1 MAKILSNAG
10 IVTGLPVE
18 AEHVSQSVNAL
29 TAAEAYDIIIS
40 GSLTVNNL
48 KYPIVDGAAGQ
59 CPHFRK
65 FMLKFQ
71 NQKIFRLTFG

>member
-29 TAAEAYDIIIS
+29 TGAEAYDIIIS
-40 GSLTVNNL
+40 GSLTVNTL
-48 KYPIVDGAAGQ
+48 KYPLID
-59 CPHFRK
+59 
-65 FMLKFQ
+65 
-71 NQKIFRLTFG
+71 